1 MFPATQQQGMAKWE
15 STGWTP
21 VKTIAKSVEDDGIP
35 HYSAVGNGE
44 ERDRRSPL
52 LSSRERQ
59 NKN

>member
-1 MFPATQQQGMAKWE
+1 MAKWE

-21 VKTIAKSVEDDGIP
+21 AKTIAKSVEDDGIP

-52 LSSRERQ
+52 LSSRERL